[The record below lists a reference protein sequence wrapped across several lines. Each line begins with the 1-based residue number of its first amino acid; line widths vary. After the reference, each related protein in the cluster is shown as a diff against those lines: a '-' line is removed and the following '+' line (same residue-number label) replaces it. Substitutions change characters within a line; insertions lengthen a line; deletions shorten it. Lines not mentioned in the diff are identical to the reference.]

1 MDWNCVLNE
10 SDTNKAYSIFVHTYS
25 SIYNQAFPKIRVKVK
40 YYHRKP
46 WLTEV
51 MKNSI
56 RQKNKLFIL
65 SKKYPVIDSI
75 LKYKTYH
82 STLKKMLKQGEK
94 LYYQDLVHGY
104 RNNMQKT
111 RSVIKRILNKSKG
124 GVSRSMIIHNNET
137 ITDDHLIANSFNYFF
152 VNVGPELANRI
163 QSSPISASRYMKT
176 QIVNSIFLETV
187 SPEELLQVIKCL
199 KHSAV
204 GYDELDAQHIKSSS
218 SIISQP
224 LLHICNLSFTHGV
237 FPDGMKLAKVIPLFK
252 SGNSMKVN
260 NFRPV

>member
-1 MDWNCVLNE
+1 MNWNCVLNE

-25 SIYNQAFPKIRVKVK
+25 SIYNQAFPKSRVKVK

-46 WLTEV
+46 WLTKV

-56 RQKNKLFIL
+56 RQKNKLFKL

-94 LYYQDLVHGY
+94 LYYQDLFHGY

-111 RSVIKRILNKSKG
+111 WSVIKRILNKSKG

-137 ITDDHLIANSFNYFF
+137 LTDDHLIANSFNGFF
-152 VNVGPELANRI
+152 
-163 QSSPISASRYMKT
+163 
-176 QIVNSIFLETV
+176 
-187 SPEELLQVIKCL
+187 C
-199 KHSAV
+199 
-204 GYDELDAQHIKSSS
+204 
-218 SIISQP
+218 
-224 LLHICNLSFTHGV
+224 
-237 FPDGMKLAKVIPLFK
+237 
-252 SGNSMKVN
+252 
-260 NFRPV
+260 